1 MYHFSV
7 QVIGRSAGR
16 SAVAAAAYRSAEKVT
31 DERTGLVHD
40 YTRKQGVHHRV
51 ILLPPSAPRAFF
63 SRHELWNAVEKKE
76 TRKNS
81 QTAREID
88 FALPIELSRKDQIR
102 LARTFVRDVFVKA
115 GMCADLCL
123 HDLHSGNP
131 HAHVMLSTRN
141 VDRDGFTTKNR
152 DWNDKGL
159 LMVWREKWADYANA
173 FLEKRGSATRLDHR
187 SLLDQGITDRLP
199 QIHLGPTRHAM
210 QKKGIEL
217 HTLEAQ
223 QHDQLQARADIAAQE
238 KITEAKEKA
247 ALHAERHALQAELAA
262 LAEQEQQAINE
273 LNAERAQREA
283 ERFAK
288 SIEALIY
295 LREKRE
301 HEAKVKADAQ
311 ADAEAEAF
319 KEAALLAEIE
329 AEKTLNRVVDLGQR
343 LSAIPQRRKAITDAA
358 QKQRLAIL
366 DPINALKKRVETARQ
381 AANQSKQPLASLLT
395 ERKDAH
401 QALQHHLARRH
412 FFIKFLEKV
421 GLKADKTRK
430 KLQRAHRKARKT
442 HIDAKAAF
450 DADVETYT
458 QVKQQWGSL
467 IKKNRT
473 AYLAI
478 QPDETAQ
485 LTALAAEEKALHA
498 ELDAL
503 LPDVPFPVKPLDQ
516 PDLYEPTP
524 LAAELDVLLDV
535 SEEESAETDDFQPDD
550 DPQRHFPRPTF

>member
-7 QVIGRSAGR
+7 QIIGRSAGR
-16 SAVAAAAYRSAEKVT
+16 SAVAAAAYRSGEKVT

-63 SRHELWNAVEKKE
+63 SRHELWNAVEAKE

-88 FALPIELSRKDQIR
+88 FALPIELNRKDQIR

-131 HAHVMLSTRN
+131 HAHVMLTTRN
-141 VDRDGFTTKNR
+141 VSSNGFTTKNR

-173 FLEKRGSATRLDHR
+173 FLEKRGSTTRLDHR

-223 QHDQLQARADIAAQE
+223 QHDQIQARAHLAAQE
-238 KITEAKEKA
+238 KIADAEEKA
-247 ALHAERHALQAELAA
+247 ALHAERQALHAELNT

-273 LNAERAQREA
+273 LNAERAQRE
-283 ERFAK
+283 
-288 SIEALIY
+288 
-295 LREKRE
+295 
-301 HEAKVKADAQ
+301 

-381 AANQSKQPLASLLT
+381 TASQSKQPLASLLT

-458 QVKQQWGSL
+458 QVKQQLGSL
-467 IKKNRT
+467 IKKDRT

-478 QPDETAQ
+478 QTDEAAKLET
-485 LTALAAEEKALHA
+485 LAAEEKALHA
-498 ELDAL
+498 ELDTL
-503 LPDVPFPVKPLDQ
+503 LPDTPFPIKPFDH
-516 PDLYEPTP
+516 PDLPEPDP

-535 SEEESAETDDFQPDD
+535 SKEESVEADDFQPDD

>member
-1 MYHFSV
+1 MYHFSA
-7 QVIGRSAGR
+7 QIIGRSAGR
-16 SAVAAAAYRSAEKVT
+16 SAVAAAAYRSGEKVT

-141 VDRDGFTTKNR
+141 VNSDGFTTKNR
-152 DWNDKGL
+152 EWNDKGL

-173 FLEKRGSATRLDHR
+173 ILEKRGSATRLDHR

-223 QHDQLQARADIAAQE
+223 QHDQIQARAHLAAQE
-238 KITEAKEKA
+238 KIADAEEKA
-247 ALHAERHALQAELAA
+247 ALHAERQALQAELDT

-301 HEAKVKADAQ
+301 HEANVKADAQ

-343 LSAIPQRRKAITDAA
+343 LSAIPQRRKAITDTA

-381 AANQSKQPLASLLT
+381 TANQSKQPLASLLT

-421 GLKADKTRK
+421 GLKTDKTRK

-458 QVKQQWGSL
+458 HVKQQLASL
-467 IKKNRT
+467 IKKDRT

-478 QPDETAQ
+478 QTDEAAQ
-485 LTALAAEEKALHA
+485 LETLAAEEKALHV
-498 ELDAL
+498 ELDTL
-503 LPDVPFPVKPLDQ
+503 LPDTPFPIKPFDLSE
-516 PDLYEPTP
+516 PDP

-535 SEEESAETDDFQPDD
+535 SEEESVEADDFQPDD
-550 DPQRHFPRPTF
+550 GPQRHFPRPTF

>member
-1 MYHFSV
+1 MYHFSA
-7 QVIGRSAGR
+7 QIIGRSAGR
-16 SAVAAAAYRSAEKVT
+16 SAVAAAAYRSGEKVT

-51 ILLPPSAPRAFF
+51 ILLPPSAPRTFF

-141 VDRDGFTTKNR
+141 VNSDGFTTKNR

-173 FLEKRGSATRLDHR
+173 ILEKRGSATRLDHR

-223 QHDQLQARADIAAQE
+223 QHDQLQARADIAAKE

-247 ALHAERHALQAELAA
+247 ALHAERHALQAQLADLAKQERQA
-262 LAEQEQQAINE
+262 LQD
-273 LNAERAQREA
+273 LEA
-283 ERFAK
+283 ER
-288 SIEALIY
+288 EHQALTQAQAI
-295 LREKRE
+295 
-301 HEAKVKADAQ
+301 ADAL
-311 ADAEAEAF
+311 ADAEAAAFAEAT
-319 KEAALLAEIE
+319 LQAEIE
-329 AEKTLNRVVDLGQR
+329 AEKTLNRVIDLGQR
-343 LSAIPQRRKAITDAA
+343 LSAMPQRRHAITATA
-358 QKQRLAIL
+358 QQQGMALVA
-366 DPINALKKRVETARQ
+366 PANTLKKHVD
-381 AANQSKQPLASLLT
+381 N
-395 ERKDAH
+395 AH
-401 QALQHHLARRH
+401 QAASQSKRQLESTRSKRKKAYTRLQNHMASRH
-412 FFIKFLEKV
+412 FFTKFLETTGIRK
-421 GLKADKTRK
+421 DKERER
-430 KLQRAHRKARKT
+430 LQQVYHHAQKNEDTEKNAFDSWVREH
-442 HIDAKAAF
+442 AKAKQIWTAR
-450 DADVETYT
+450 
-458 QVKQQWGSL
+458 VKKDRPRLRGL
-467 IKKNRT
+467 R
-473 AYLAI
+473 A
-478 QPDETAQ
+478 DETAQ
-485 LTALAAEEKALHA
+485 LAALAEEEKALHA

-503 LPDVPFPVKPLDQ
+503 LPDTPFAVQPLDH
-516 PDLYEPTP
+516 PDLPEPTP
-524 LAAELDVLLDV
+524 IEAHIDDAWLEL
-535 SEEESAETDDFQPDD
+535 SEDTDDEETDDFQSEDESAS
-550 DPQRHFPRPTF
+550 RHFPRPTF